1 MKKTHLIIATLF
13 ASSLLFSGCS
23 SSGADTASL
32 NAKRGAPAAHVSS
45 AQAQQYARQQRLEA
59 NEVRLENMKRRQA
72 TDAVNETS
80 RAVNNAS
87 SAARSIDSLRSLF

>member
-1 MKKTHLIIATLF
+1 MKSTYLVLTTLF
-13 ASSLLFSGCS
+13 ISATLFSGCS

-32 NAKRGAPAAHVSS
+32 NAKRGAPSAHVSS